1 MNQPAVH
8 AVSLLQ
14 FAPFLAKRDIDVLGF
29 FSRRGFSPNVFQRHE
44 DWLPRD
50 FCFGLANA
58 LVEETGDPF
67 AGALL
72 GDQIPVL
79 RFGELGERL
88 ARTET
93 VLTCCTTAV
102 RNLGLV
108 HRGSRL
114 TARIERGRYVLRY
127 ELEGAL
133 DQAPWQF
140 LLATMAALR
149 NIVLLAGEPD
159 RIKVRLSLPR
169 SRRTA
174 ALEATLGGNLEFG
187 CDHDE
192 IEIRQDLLDKPLDLI
207 ARPSRTDQAL
217 ETTIRTAVQVARRLP
232 SGAVGIDGMAAELGL
247 TRRTLQRR
255 LADCGVRFADL
266 IDITRRD
273 IAMRRLLEGCDH
285 LKALSSDLGYSDPA
299 HFTRTFRRWTGAAPS
314 EFRLG
319 AEAGSEPRRLPS
331 ASNP

>member
-1 MNQPAVH
+1 MNGPAIH

-14 FAPFLAKRDIDVLGF
+14 FAPFLAKRDIDVLAF
-29 FSRRGFSPNVFQRHE
+29 FSRRGFSPNVFQRHD

-79 RFGELGERL
+79 RFGEFGERL

-93 VLTCCTTAV
+93 VLTCCTTTI

-108 HRGSRL
+108 HRGSRM
-114 TARIERGRYVLRY
+114 TARIERGRYIMRY

-133 DQAPWQF
+133 ADAPWQF
-140 LLATMAALR
+140 LLATMAVLH

-159 RIKVRLSLPR
+159 RVKVRLSLPR
-169 SRRTA
+169 SRHTA
-174 ALEATLGGNLEFG
+174 ALEATFGGNLEFG

-192 IEIRQDLLDKPLDLI
+192 IEIRQVLLDKPMELLT
-207 ARPSRTDQAL
+207 RPSRTDQAL
-217 ETTIRTAVQVARRLP
+217 ETTIHTALRVARRLP
-232 SGAVGIDGMAAELGL
+232 SGEVGIDGTAADLGL

-255 LADCGVRFADL
+255 LADCGVLFSDL

-273 IAMRRLLEGCDH
+273 IAMRRLLEGCDN
-285 LKALSSDLGYSDPA
+285 LKALSADLGYSDPS
-299 HFTRTFRRWTGAAPS
+299 HFTRTFRRWTGMAPS
-314 EFRLG
+314 DYRAPVLS
-319 AEAGSEPRRLPS
+319 EAF
-331 ASNP
+331 